1 MASIVDI
8 YNDALNELGQTS
20 VSSVKA
26 NTAGARAID
35 AVFATELD
43 VFLEEHFWNFAKT
56 RASLARRTATPLF
69 GFKYLYGL
77 PSDFLLIWQEE
88 RPNMLYRI
96 EGGSWLCNA
105 EEVNLVYVR
114 RVTSANTMTGLFRRA
129 LAMRLA
135 VRVCRKVTGANPD
148 ADLKARRDEAVRIA
162 KLLNARNAGRMEP
175 VRPNALL
182 LARAGVRSGS
192 GEGA

>member
-20 VSSVKA
+20 VSSVTA
-26 NTAGARAID
+26 NTSGAKAIH

-43 VFLEEHFWNFAKT
+43 LFLEEHPWNFAKA
-56 RASLARRTATPLF
+56 RASLARRTGTPLF
-69 GFKYLYGL
+69 GFKYLYAL
-77 PSDFLLIWQEE
+77 PSDFLSIWQEE
-88 RPNMLYRI
+88 RPDMLYRV
-96 EGGSWLCNA
+96 EGGLWLCDE

-114 RVTSANTMTGLFRRA
+114 RVTSANAMTGLFRKA

-148 ADLKARRDEAVRIA
+148 AELKARRDDAVRIA
-162 KLLNARNAGRMEP
+162 RLQNARNAGRMEP
-175 VRPNALL
+175 VRPNALMR
-182 LARAGVRSGS
+182 ARAGFRAGS
-192 GEGA
+192 GEVA